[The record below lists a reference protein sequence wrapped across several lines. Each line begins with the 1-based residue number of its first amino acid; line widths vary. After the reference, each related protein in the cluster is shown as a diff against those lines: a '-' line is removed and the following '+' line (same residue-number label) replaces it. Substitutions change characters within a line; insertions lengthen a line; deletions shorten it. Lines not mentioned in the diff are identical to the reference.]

1 MDDDLTDRLLALHY
15 EYAAAVN
22 AALDENR
29 EELVRELADEFS
41 SVALELMSDSERAA

>member
-1 MDDDLTDRLLALHY
+1 MDDDLNDRLLALHD
-15 EYAAAVN
+15 EYAAALN

-41 SVALELMSDSERAA
+41 SVALELMSDSDRAA

>member
-1 MDDDLTDRLLALHY
+1 MDDDLNDRLLALHD
-15 EYAAAVN
+15 EYAAVN

>member
-1 MDDDLTDRLLALHY
+1 VDDDLNDRLLALHDA
-15 EYAAAVN
+15 YAAAVN

>member
-1 MDDDLTDRLLALHY
+1 MNDDLTDRLLALHD

-41 SVALELMSDSERAA
+41 SVALELMSESPRAA

>member
-1 MDDDLTDRLLALHY
+1 MDDDLNDRLLALHD

-29 EELVRELADEFS
+29 EELARELADEFS

>member
-1 MDDDLTDRLLALHY
+1 MDDDLNDRLLALHD
-15 EYAAAVN
+15 EYAAALN

>member
-1 MDDDLTDRLLALHY
+1 MDDDLTDRLLALHD

-41 SVALELMSDSERAA
+41 SVALELMSESPRAA

>member
-1 MDDDLTDRLLALHY
+1 MDDDLNDRLLALHD
-15 EYAAAVN
+15 EYASAVN

>member
-1 MDDDLTDRLLALHY
+1 VNDDLTDRLLALHD

-41 SVALELMSDSERAA
+41 SVALELMSESPRAA